1 MAISFLNTG
10 TFSDNSKLK
19 IGSGGDLEIFH
30 DASDTYLENYTGEFI
45 FTQHLDN
52 GIMRFKS
59 DDGSGGT
66 TTYFFLDGATSE
78 TNDLITTFPDNSVL
92 TFGTGRDLKI
102 WHDASHSY
110 IRDAGT
116 GSLIIRA
123 TDLQINNS
131 ANTANMITGT
141 DGGAVTL
148 YCNGAVKAATATSGF
163 SVTGKQTISTIDEIG
178 SDTDKFLMSDSG
190 EVKYVTGANLRSYI
204 GAGTGSGTVTS
215 IATSSPITGGTITG
229 TGTIGIDDAT
239 GTTPGAAAL
248 DAGTGISLSDSSGV
262 YTVTNSGVTSIVA
275 GTNVT
280 ISGATGAVTV
290 NSSDQYSGTVTSVA
304 VTVGTGLDV
313 SGSPITSSGTIDIDL
328 DLSEFTDMT
337 SAMTGTDEFIVLDSS
352 AERRKAANEIGL
364 SIFDNDSGFVTSSG
378 VTTIACST
386 AAVTNGSSDL
396 VTGNDVYDFVNGS
409 YLPLDGSDAMEG
421 DLDMDGYDIDNVVN
435 LELNGSAAGAIVLD
449 TALSATSVKGCGTII
464 NFGSTSVTQGSY
476 YYWKSSS
483 AWELTDAD
491 TEAKTNGLIAYARF
505 TGTAS
510 TGGMLLNGII
520 HDASHGFTI
529 GSPLYISTTAGA
541 ISNTAP
547 SGSGDSV
554 RVVGYAIDSNHI
566 YFCPD
571 NTWVKVS

>member
-1 MAISFLNTG
+1 MPLS
-10 TFSDNSKLK
+10 
-19 IGSGGDLEIFH
+19 
-30 DASDTYLENYTGEFI
+30 
-45 FTQHLDN
+45 
-52 GIMRFKS
+52 
-59 DDGSGGT
+59 
-66 TTYFFLDGATSE
+66 
-78 TNDLITTFPDNSVL
+78 
-92 TFGTGRDLKI
+92 
-102 WHDASHSY
+102 W
-110 IRDAGT
+110 
-116 GSLIIRA
+116 
-123 TDLQINNS
+123 
-131 ANTANMITGT
+131 
-141 DGGAVTL
+141 VTL

-378 VTTIACST
+378 VTSVSATAPITSSGGTTPTIACTT

-520 HDASHGFTI
+520 HDATHGFTI
-529 GSPLYISTTAGA
+529 GAPLYISTTAGA